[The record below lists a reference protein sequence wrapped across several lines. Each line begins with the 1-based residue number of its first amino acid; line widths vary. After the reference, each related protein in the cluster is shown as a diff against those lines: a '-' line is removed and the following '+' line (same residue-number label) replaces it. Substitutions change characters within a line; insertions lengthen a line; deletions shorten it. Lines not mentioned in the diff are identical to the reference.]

1 MKKGSP
7 RAAFWVKMCVII
19 LLSGDSASMLST
31 AFSPSLVHPIAIQNT
46 WSAAKRPRLM
56 KPIPRPCLRMTENSG
71 GLSDADIAGLLARVS
86 ATKGRVATIP
96 ICILDA
102 TLPRQRLEFA
112 ADDPSFSALLQ
123 YCKEMAGGEGLGK
136 LGMLGKL
143 PYIRDV
149 LMNQIFVRFRRIC
162 KSVSFL
168 PIRCG
173 PYKSLHYAARQRG

>member
-1 MKKGSP
+1 MQT
-7 RAAFWVKMCVII
+7 
-19 LLSGDSASMLST
+19 LLGY
-31 AFSPSLVHPIAIQNT
+31 
-46 WSAAKRPRLM
+46 
-56 KPIPRPCLRMTENSG
+56 LREF
-71 GLSDADIAGLLARVS
+71 S

-149 LMNQIFVRFRRIC
+149 LMNQIFVHFRRIC
-162 KSVSFL
+162 KIILLFA
-168 PIRCG
+168 
-173 PYKSLHYAARQRG
+173 HY

>member
-1 MKKGSP
+1 MSESGIMKKGSMI
-7 RAAFWVKMCVII
+7 AVFWVKICVII

-31 AFSPSLVHPIAIQNT
+31 AFSPSLVHPTAIQNR

-56 KPIPRPCLRMTENSG
+56 QPFPRPCLCMKMTDDSG

-112 ADDPSFSALLQ
+112 ADDPSFSAMLQ

-136 LGMLGKL
+136 FGMLGKL

-149 LMNQIFVRFRRIC
+149 LMNQIFERFRRIC
-162 KSVSFL
+162 K
-168 PIRCG
+168 IRLLFAHC
-173 PYKSLHYAARQRG
+173 